1 MAKIYKIVLSNE
13 TAKKFDQIL
22 KDEDMTPDEW
32 LGNAVDDYD
41 S

>member
-1 MAKIYKIVLSNE
+1 MSKEYIIVLDNE
-13 TAKKFDQIL
+13 TAKKFDGIL

-32 LGNAVDDYD
+32 LDNAVNDYD

>member
-1 MAKIYKIVLSNE
+1 MKKYTIVLSNE
-13 TAKKFDQIL
+13 QAEKFDNIL

-32 LGNAVDDYD
+32 LDNAIEDYD